1 MIRTSKN
8 LNSRIR
14 ILKQTVNRLIVDR
27 DNGNKVDRELL
38 QDCQQQLAICKQLC
52 RQEMLKAPL
61 EELLQW
67 VET

>member
-1 MIRTSKN
+1 MVRTSKN

-38 QDCQQQLAICKQLC
+38 QDCQHQLAICKQLC

-61 EELLQW
+61 EELLQ
-67 VET
+67 

>member
-14 ILKQTVNRLIVDR
+14 ILKQTVNRLIIAK
-27 DNGNKVDRELL
+27 DNGHKIDREQL

-52 RQEMLKAPL
+52 RQELLKAPL
-61 EELLQW
+61 EELLR
-67 VET
+67 

>member
-61 EELLQW
+61 EELLQ
-67 VET
+67 